1 MRLSKIPNVFII
13 GLSLRRVS
21 PTLVKG
27 CKQISLSKFKLSGGK
42 EIFPFHW
49 RGNKKG
55 KPFFLACLF
64 FLFSL
69 NLLTAQN
76 SRDSTIFEI
85 GEKLLR
91 LIESNMED
99 RHSSSY
105 GNDTAALNQLYN
117 LTDPK
122 FQLAGKALIN
132 AYRAEQ
138 VRMDKG
144 IDLKMNY
151 FLNSDSFLDNDQE
164 DAEGDFIDNRARIGL
179 QWELMKGGLLGNRH
193 KYKRL
198 QAIQNV
204 EALKYDLEI
213 NDERL
218 FLRKNIIIFMFNES
232 KIKLLK
238 ESQTQVQQELEL
250 LYKVYFLKGIL
261 YEEILKA
268 KSKMDQIKVQLENY
282 ESYNQWILKSLDI
295 PEIKE
300 RFKNEDLPVFEV
312 NLDYVMND
320 VQGKMLADSLR
331 RLEENI
337 QRFTNRA
344 VDEVSLKLH
353 VNQFL
358 GGNDGFSLQERNY
371 ISTGVTL
378 SVPTEIMFDGRIR
391 KRLKE
396 QQIKERVDF
405 SHYKHINEKSE
416 IINFYYEY
424 NYKLKTFME
433 FLYKEMLYQERIR
446 MEIVNHQDFTDIHR
460 SLRILRLM
468 ADMRSIRLEMI
479 DLKQRMYLL
488 LLKIYGNTHYR
499 SVIPVIKQIDV
510 AAYYQ
515 RLPASR
521 TIVMDEAALNQYD
534 QNFIVNYLLS
544 NGAERIVFGNY
555 TAGGKKK
562 AKGLQDQLDGSGI
575 KSYKA
580 IHGTQIWNSAEAGA
594 QNVAKELMLN
604 QHDGVLLDFTN
615 LPKGGKERAQ
625 NYLASNLDLLYK
637 EDGAVSVQIDKGY
650 PRELIATLAQA
661 TGRISLKLKSQGD
674 LEYLRLVA
682 NIPATTNKL
691 SVLIEAKKFKDRIEL
706 EAYIDMIHGVYN
718 INHVTIL
725 GFMDYMSLD
734 NKTLVD
740 ME

>member
-1 MRLSKIPNVFII
+1 MRLSKIPNVFI
-13 GLSLRRVS
+13 GLSFCGVIPVLLRRS
-21 PTLVKG
+21 
-27 CKQISLSKFKLSGGK
+27 KQIILVCSLFLGVLNALS
-42 EIFPFHW
+42 
-49 RGNKKG
+49 
-55 KPFFLACLF
+55 
-64 FLFSL
+64 
-69 NLLTAQN
+69 AQN
-76 SRDSTIFEI
+76 SRDSTIYEI

-91 LIESNMED
+91 LIESNMEG

-117 LTDPK
+117 LTDPR

-132 AYRAEQ
+132 AYRGEQ
-138 VRMDKG
+138 ARMDKG
-144 IDLKMNY
+144 IDFKMNY

-164 DAEGDFIDNRARIGL
+164 DEESDFIDNRARIGL

-198 QAIQNV
+198 QATQNL
-204 EALKYDLEI
+204 EALRYDLEI

-218 FLRKNIIIFMFNES
+218 FLRYNIMIFMFNES
-232 KIKLLK
+232 KIRLLK
-238 ESQTQVQQELEL
+238 ESQAQVQQELEL

-282 ESYNQWILKSLDI
+282 ESYNQWLLKSLDI

-320 VQGKMLADSLR
+320 VQGEMLADSMR
-331 RLEENI
+331 RLEENL
-337 QRFTNRA
+337 QRYTNRA
-344 VDEVSLKLH
+344 IDDVSLKLH
-353 VNQFL
+353 LNQFL

-371 ISTGVTL
+371 ISAGVTL
-378 SVPTEIMFDGRIR
+378 SVPTEIMFDSRIR

-405 SHYKHINEKSE
+405 SHYEHINEKSE
-416 IINFYYEY
+416 IINYYYEY

-433 FLYKEMLYQERIR
+433 FLYKEMLYQERVR
-446 MEIVNHQDFTDIHR
+446 MEIVNHRDFTDIHR

-479 DLKQRMYLL
+479 DLKQQMYLL

-499 SVIPVIKQIDV
+499 SVIPVIKPIDV

-544 NGAERIVFGNY
+544 NGAERVVFGGY

-562 AKGLQDQLDGSGI
+562 AKSLQYQLDGSGI

-580 IHGTQIWNSAEAGA
+580 IHGTQVWASAEAGA
-594 QNVAKELMLN
+594 QNVAKELVLN
-604 QHDGVLLDFTN
+604 QHDGVVLDFTN

-625 NYLASNLDLLYK
+625 NYLAANLDLLYK
-637 EDGAVSVQIDKGY
+637 DEGAVSVQIDKGY

-661 TGRISLKLKSQGD
+661 TDRISLKLKSQGD

-682 NIPATTNKL
+682 SIPATTNKL

-706 EAYIDMIHGVYN
+706 EAYIDMIHEVYN